1 MTPISD
7 YIHYFTTDT
16 SLSLIELDNDRTYAY
31 IVQGTTGTSTG
42 TASDRIYVSTLPAD
56 SVHTFLRNG
65 VLYFRGIDKDSPI
78 KLIDLSGKTVQI
90 SNDST
95 FIPNVRGFFLAEIR
109 LQGRKRILKILI
121 D

>member
-1 MTPISD
+1 MADPGFRLCPLF
-7 YIHYFTTDT
+7 YLDT

-95 FIPNVRGFFLAEIR
+95 FIPTSEAFSS
-109 LQGRKRILKILI
+109 LKS
-121 D
+121 DSRVANASSKY